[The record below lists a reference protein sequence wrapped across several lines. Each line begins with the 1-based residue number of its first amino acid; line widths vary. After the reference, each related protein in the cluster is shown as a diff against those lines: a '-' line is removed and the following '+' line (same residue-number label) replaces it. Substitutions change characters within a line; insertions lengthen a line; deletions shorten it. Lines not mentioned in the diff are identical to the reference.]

1 MSDTSV
7 WIMLLAAFGATFVWR
22 FAGAVLAG
30 RVQVDSALFE
40 WAGCVSY
47 ALVAGLM
54 VRAIFFTEG
63 PLGTVPMTDR
73 IIAVGVGVVVFLLTR
88 RSVPKSVSVGTALF
102 AALAFWRSGFF
113 G

>member
-1 MSDTSV
+1 MSDSAV
-7 WIMLLAAFGATFVWR
+7 WVMLLAAFGATFVWR
-22 FAGAVLAG
+22 AAGAVLAG
-30 RVQVDSALFE
+30 RIRVDSALFE

-54 VRAIFFTEG
+54 IRAIFFTEG
-63 PLGTVPMTDR
+63 PLGSVPVADR
-73 IIAVGVGVVVFLLTR
+73 IIAVGVGFAVFLLTR